1 MANPFLFD
9 CPPPAAE
16 ANPFLADV
24 APPLNQPQQPPNP
37 FLAETLQQVPP
48 SSTHSQ
54 QAYYNG
60 GSSNMAA
67 NPFATDAYSA
77 QPQQQYY
84 GHYGQF
90 PQMHSYG
97 VAQHPPPPDSNLVGA
112 AAFGVVSHEPVHE
125 LPQKSP
131 HELMTEI
138 PNEPPQE
145 YIKEIPQK
153 PPQEFVKEIP
163 KELPQQ
169 VIKEVTK
176 EPPQEIL
183 GEPSQKSSMNV
194 LPEIRKEIPSEI
206 SKQIS
211 NEIPQDI
218 INEIPQASTELQKEP
233 SPPPPPPPTAI
244 TCSNVFPEVEMPKSI
259 EENGDEIINFEEQKC
274 QIIEKVE
281 EIKIE
286 EKDISIEKNDESD
299 TKAGESSGFSRI
311 FTNESSIDE
320 TKSEEQ
326 TIPEENVIEISKEE
340 VTMKDASDIIK
351 EEKGNE
357 ENESKHLEDTS
368 VGTSL
373 FGTCTEE
380 TEKKLDLTAAAY
392 GDDEEVKDV
401 EILLNQKSAPL
412 LEQQIAQEETTLK
425 MTTGD
430 AIFADLPPMPNLN
443 STGASIFGVSEEAAL
458 DSTGATLFGVHAPRE
473 ARPELGAMTGW
484 DDAFDQKFNLADV
497 GNVAKPGDPFD
508 PFITSEGAVPSN
520 DPFGV
525 GEVTVNKVEGFGYD
539 DGFSKAKSI
548 TAVKNTEENPFL
560 ETLEPPEDEPL
571 FDDDTSQ
578 PLEPFPRLDYSADGW
593 EMFLRHPP
601 KKKLTSQRF
610 WKKCYVRL
618 AMQGDNP
625 AVVLFESKDSKDPF
639 QELPLQSAY
648 SVSDISHQVFD
659 QYSKIFTL
667 KLQYIFYKERAGIRP
682 GQMTK
687 MQKLTGKIGF
697 LAKAVEEADY
707 EGVKEF
713 ASDMKKLGVPLE
725 HAPQIS
731 ELLKLGSYSFED
743 LKQFTVSIEEKL
755 FGMDIH
761 RDRSLTYKTE
771 EVQLTAVDEL
781 YVEQDKNWKILK
793 QLARVRVFFCS
804 FLTGMPDVELGVND
818 MERMGL
824 EVVGRHDIL
833 PVPTEQWIRYEDIE
847 FHSVIDKKA
856 FESEDHIIKFQPPDA
871 CYLELMRFRVRPP
884 RSRELPL
891 LARCNF
897 EITGN
902 NVIIKADMLIPYHHT
917 KAWGQ
922 VPCDDVSMRIPLPEC
937 WIYQFRTEKHHLSLS
952 QIATGSLNLSTRMG
966 SVKSAH
972 RRAGKVKGLERFLG
986 TMETHS
992 QELMETSSGQAKY
1005 EHQHKAIVWRVPR
1018 LPKHGQG
1025 SYTTH
1030 EFICKLQL
1038 TSFDQMPE
1046 QFEKNFYVEFTQ
1058 PATAVSHTV
1067 LRSVSVSGGSGEPPE
1082 KFVKYLARHEYK
1094 LEIEFSEK
1102 EQNTYMQAAQ
1112 KKPQTESKTPQHNPD
1127 AYIGQPEFPDDPAI
1141 CNKDSDTDSD

>member
-1 MANPFLFD
+1 MGMKLSILRSRNA
-9 CPPPAAE
+9 
-16 ANPFLADV
+16 
-24 APPLNQPQQPPNP
+24 
-37 FLAETLQQVPP
+37 
-48 SSTHSQ
+48 
-54 QAYYNG
+54 
-60 GSSNMAA
+60 
-67 NPFATDAYSA
+67 
-77 QPQQQYY
+77 
-84 GHYGQF
+84 
-90 PQMHSYG
+90 
-97 VAQHPPPPDSNLVGA
+97 
-112 AAFGVVSHEPVHE
+112 
-125 LPQKSP
+125 KS
-131 HELMTEI
+131 L
-138 PNEPPQE
+138 
-145 YIKEIPQK
+145 
-153 PPQEFVKEIP
+153 
-163 KELPQQ
+163 
-169 VIKEVTK
+169 
-176 EPPQEIL
+176 
-183 GEPSQKSSMNV
+183 
-194 LPEIRKEIPSEI
+194 RKLRRSRL
-206 SKQIS
+206 K
-211 NEIPQDI
+211 
-218 INEIPQASTELQKEP
+218 K
-233 SPPPPPPPTAI
+233 
-244 TCSNVFPEVEMPKSI
+244 
-259 EENGDEIINFEEQKC
+259 
-274 QIIEKVE
+274 
-281 EIKIE
+281 
-286 EKDISIEKNDESD
+286 KDISIEKNDESD
-299 TKAGESSGFSRI
+299 TKSGESSGFSRI

-326 TIPEENVIEISKEE
+326 TIPEENVIEVSKEE

-351 EEKGNE
+351 EEKGDE

-412 LEQQIAQEETTLK
+412 LEHQIVQEETTLK

-601 KKKLTSQRF
+601 KKKTHIPKIL
-610 WKKCYVRL
+610 
-618 AMQGDNP
+618 
-625 AVVLFESKDSKDPF
+625 EEIKDSKDPF

-648 SVSDISHQVFD
+648 SVSDISHQKEPEFD
-659 QYSKIFTL
+659 L
-667 KLQYIFYKERAGIRP
+667 
-682 GQMTK
+682 
-687 MQKLTGKIGF
+687 
-697 LAKAVEEADY
+697 
-707 EGVKEF
+707 EF

-793 QLARVRVFFCS
+793 QLAR
-804 FLTGMPDVELGVND
+804 VND

-922 VPCDDVSMRIPLPEC
+922 VPCDDVSMRIPP
-937 WIYQFRTEKHHLSLS
+937 
-952 QIATGSLNLSTRMG
+952 A
-966 SVKSAH
+966 
-972 RRAGKVKGLERFLG
+972 
-986 TMETHS
+986 
-992 QELMETSSGQAKY
+992 
-1005 EHQHKAIVWRVPR
+1005 RV
-1018 LPKHGQG
+1018 LDI
-1025 SYTTH
+1025 S
-1030 EFICKLQL
+1030 I
-1038 TSFDQMPE
+1038 S
-1046 QFEKNFYVEFTQ
+1046 N
-1058 PATAVSHTV
+1058 
-1067 LRSVSVSGGSGEPPE
+1067 
-1082 KFVKYLARHEYK
+1082 
-1094 LEIEFSEK
+1094 
-1102 EQNTYMQAAQ
+1102 
-1112 KKPQTESKTPQHNPD
+1112 
-1127 AYIGQPEFPDDPAI
+1127 
-1141 CNKDSDTDSD
+1141 